1 MADKDLF
8 SKYSIDNILAEAKE
22 ITGKD
27 SDKVW
32 SLAEID
38 ALLGG
43 SEKAPP
49 AEPKKNEPPHAAPK
63 PAPRKEKPPESAAPG
78 AAAAH
83 EILPEKPLLEGV
95 TPALGAQASSE
106 PRKTPAEEVPKG
118 QISIEKTRVFN
129 EVTPHAVYK
138 EDMAHHIGSKHVRTK
153 TSDLDLLKGKG
164 METNKYRERFL
175 NKPQLDMEKTLDHE
189 RITSARPPKTFEKY
203 GVIVKKPENEKTG
216 EDGLMPIPTIVSAED
231 ELRAIHENELK
242 SRAGDLMS
250 AAMHNATQEDA
261 LLRAQ
266 IKLEGFD
273 SEDAPE
279 RIDEYEAELD
289 LLEKRR
295 ERAKKFRLFP
305 NLEEPAADAHDA
317 EAAQEAD
324 TGPDLSHA
332 FGQEKTRITPVPL
345 SEETEE
351 APEDEEAE
359 FIEKIVLKQD
369 VCENNNLRIPR
380 EYYSCKDAQA
390 VYDILLS
397 EKKKATVKT
406 VVFSVIAAVLTVAT
420 AVSSFTGSFS
430 VFGDSVYAF
439 LGVNL
444 ACLLI
449 ACIADANEIKKSF
462 VQLSKKRVS
471 RSAAISVS
479 LLFAFIQCAAAFGF
493 PELIGNGTHIY
504 APAAFMP
511 LLLIAAGDCIKSKN
525 DLQNFKH
532 IAAHPKSLHSVS
544 RISNENDAFE
554 IGRGLLL
561 GDPDIRYSAKIAFP
575 ARFVEMTKRYE
586 PENNVFRLALPAVL
600 IAAVIVG
607 AVSAFV
613 SKNIFVGITAATGSV
628 LIGMPCSAVL
638 SSADILKR
646 ANKALARE
654 STMISGYSAVYDTVK
669 ANAVAIDASDM
680 FLSSGCRLYGIK
692 LFHSMHIDD
701 AILYTASVT
710 IQSGGTLSSV
720 FDGIILSKRE
730 ILPPVESLAYEER
743 LGCSGWINNQRVLV
757 GNRELLSKHNVKVP
771 EKEEEDR
778 YKTDVRQVLYLAVE
792 GKIAAMFVVGYQAN
806 TDTAKYLRRL
816 EKYGVSILVRTTDP
830 NITEGLIEQ
839 YFDLP
844 HNFVKIINPVAGAL
858 FKTLCEEEKP
868 QEPCGI
874 LHGGTVSTLL
884 HGFASAFAVLD
895 KQRIST
901 VLQFIGIGIG
911 ILIEALLSFASGLS
925 QAGVPQ
931 LLIFQAFFTLL
942 VVLIPRIKRI

>member
-43 SEKAPP
+43 SEKAQP

-63 PAPRKEKPPESAAPG
+63 PASRKAHPPEPAEPG
-78 AAAAH
+78 VAAAH

-95 TPALGAQASSE
+95 TPALGSQEVSE
-106 PRKTPAEEVPKG
+106 PRKAPAEEIPKG

-129 EVTPHAVYK
+129 EITPHAVYK

-153 TSDLDLLKGKG
+153 TSDLDLPKGKG

-189 RITSARPPKTFEKY
+189 RITSAQPPKTFEKY

-250 AAMHNATQEDA
+250 AAMHNPTQEDA

-279 RIDEYEAELD
+279 SIDEYEAELD

-295 ERAKKFRLFP
+295 ERAKKFKLFP
-305 NLEEPAADAHDA
+305 NLEEHAADAQDA
-317 EAAQEAD
+317 ESTPQAD
-324 TGPDLSHA
+324 DLNPAYSE
-332 FGQEKTRITPVPL
+332 QEKTRITPVPL
-345 SEETEE
+345 SAETEE

-359 FIEKIVLKQD
+359 FIKKSVLKQD

-380 EYYSCKDAQA
+380 EYYSYKDAQA

-406 VVFSVIAAVLTVAT
+406 VVFSVIAAVLIAAT
-420 AVSSFTGSFS
+420 AVSSFTGNFS
-430 VFGDSVYAF
+430 VFGGSVYAF

-449 ACIADANEIKKSF
+449 AFIADANEIKKSF

-504 APAAFMP
+504 APAAFIP

-525 DLQNFKH
+525 DLQNLKH
-532 IAAHPKSLHSVS
+532 IAAQPKALHSVS

-586 PENNVFRLALPAVL
+586 PENNIFRLALPAVL

-646 ANKALARE
+646 ANKALAHE

-730 ILPPVESLAYEER
+730 ILPPVESLAYEEK

-771 EKEEEDR
+771 EKEEEER
-778 YKTDVRQVLYLAVE
+778 YKTDARQVLYLAVE

-858 FKTLCEEEKP
+858 FKTLCDEEKP

-895 KQRIST
+895 KQRISA

-911 ILIEALLSFASGLS
+911 ILMEALLSFASGLS

-931 LLIFQAFFTLL
+931 LLVFQAFFTLL